1 MKPRN
6 FHSTMAVAI
15 GVLALG
21 AAAPATA
28 DEPIKIGFVTHAQGN
43 PFIQQIVDGA
53 QAAAKDLGVELV
65 VSQESGGDPE
75 GQLKA
80 VQNFVNSGVAGRRHL
95 RARRVDG
102 ERPQRDHRQRRSDRP
117 VQSAQRL
124 GECALCR
131 REIDAERAHP
141 RQGDRRQA
149 RRRRR
154 QGHRH
159 HRQLLPRLPGARK
172 SRQGR
177 RGVAEGG
184 AGPQGA
190 RAVRREGQRGRQLQ
204 SLGAAL
210 RRQSGRRGA
219 DRPLRARRRQPRQ
232 AQCRQ
237 RRQVRGRRLRPDRA
251 TTSRPSRTAMPM

>member
-1 MKPRN
+1 MLKPRK
-6 FHSTMAVAI
+6 FHSAMAVAI
-15 GVLALG
+15 GVLSLGVAL
-21 AAAPATA
+21 PATA
-28 DEPIKIGFVTHAQGN
+28 AEAIKVGFVTHAQGN

-75 GQLKA
+75 AQLKA
-80 VQNFVNSGVAGRRHL
+80 VQNFVNSGRGGRRHV
-95 RARRVDG
+95 RARRIHG
-102 ERPQRDHRQRRSDRP
+102 EGPQRDHRQRRADRA

-131 REIDAERAHP
+131 REIDAERADP

-154 QGHRH
+154 LRHGH
-159 HRQLLPRLPGARK
+159 HRQLLPGLPGPRK

-184 AGPQGA
+184 ARPQGA
-190 RAVRREGQRGRQLQ
+190 RAR
-204 SLGAAL
+204 S
-210 RRQSGRRGA
+210 
-219 DRPLRARRRQPRQ
+219 
-232 AQCRQ
+232 
-237 RRQVRGRRLRPDRA
+237 
-251 TTSRPSRTAMPM
+251 T